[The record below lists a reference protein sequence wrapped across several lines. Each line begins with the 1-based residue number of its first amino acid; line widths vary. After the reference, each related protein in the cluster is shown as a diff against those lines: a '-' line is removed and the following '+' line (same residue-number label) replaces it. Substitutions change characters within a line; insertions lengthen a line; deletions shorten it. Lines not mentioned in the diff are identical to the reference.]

1 MGGSLGS
8 PSDGPTPVCPL
19 CHEECRRPTRL
30 RCGHCFCH
38 GCIQELW
45 SGSPT
50 GPYYCPECRDEY
62 GKLPAFGSREAE
74 TPQGSVDRSP
84 GVPPRSP
91 TAARKWSIPN
101 MLNGWMGQSW
111 TISSNA
117 RTEERLSL
125 SVSLLK
131 TNSEDIQPSCSASLS
146 HSSPPH
152 LGKRSSR
159 SQNSFSPTNSPST
172 SSNAYII
179 CHYCPPTGT
188 RRTAV
193 KTCLVCGASM
203 CTEHLQPHLE
213 SPVFQNHT
221 LVAPQADISVW
232 RCQEH
237 QEVNKIYCQECAVC
251 VCTVC
256 TVIGTHRN
264 HSCISV
270 TDAERELRKD
280 LQKEMK
286 KMQEKEQA
294 VQTTVTELKEKKRS
308 IQVRT
313 QAKDG
318 VQQQYRAIREALE
331 REEHQALQCASRE
344 EQRAVG
350 VIEAQLEWQQD
361 VLRLIQHATGTLEH
375 LSDAKASSG
384 IQNQAFVAVYH
395 PSLYLT
401 EFHRRSQFIHLKTEQ
416 YLDEVRLEQLQ
427 AWAVKRLNAVVFGPH
442 DRDALRLLCG
452 VIPSLNEDTAHPKLI
467 LSENSRKVTYCEE
480 PQPYPEL
487 STRFSIFPQVLA
499 THPREGGRSYWEV
512 EVMGE
517 GRWKVGVCEARI
529 HRKGAD
535 DACRMGFN
543 PHSWCLYGER
553 DKIEALHDK
562 IAVPLPNSPLQR
574 VGVYLDL
581 EEGCLSFYS
590 VTQDGAFSLL
600 HSFHHEFTQP
610 LFPALAVSKAQLAF
624 CDLFPSTAVE

>member
-1 MGGSLGS
+1 MATMGGSLGS

-91 TAARKWSIPN
+91 TAA
-101 MLNGWMGQSW
+101 Q
-111 TISSNA
+111 A
-117 RTEERLSL
+117 
-125 SVSLLK
+125 
-131 TNSEDIQPSCSASLS
+131 NSEDIQPSCSASLS

-308 IQVRT
+308 IQVLLGK
-313 QAKDG
+313 AKDG

-384 IQNQAFVAVYH
+384 IQNQAFVAEYSKVIT
-395 PSLYLT
+395 SLDGIPDLS
-401 EFHRRSQFIHLKTEQ
+401 EDLEVAEV
-416 YLDEVRLEQLQ
+416 DEVRLEQLQ

>member
-1 MGGSLGS
+1 MATMGGSLGS

-91 TAARKWSIPN
+91 TAA
-101 MLNGWMGQSW
+101 Q
-111 TISSNA
+111 A
-117 RTEERLSL
+117 
-125 SVSLLK
+125 
-131 TNSEDIQPSCSASLS
+131 NSEDIQPSCSASLS

-308 IQVRT
+308 IQVLLGK
-313 QAKDG
+313 AKDG

-395 PSLYLT
+395 PSFLDGIPDLS
-401 EFHRRSQFIHLKTEQ
+401 EDLEVAEV
-416 YLDEVRLEQLQ
+416 DEVRLEQLQ
-427 AWAVKRLNAVVFGPH
+427 AWAVKRLNAVVFG
-442 DRDALRLLCG
+442 G

-512 EVMGE
+512 KVMGE

-590 VTQDGAFSLL
+590 VTQDGAFNLL